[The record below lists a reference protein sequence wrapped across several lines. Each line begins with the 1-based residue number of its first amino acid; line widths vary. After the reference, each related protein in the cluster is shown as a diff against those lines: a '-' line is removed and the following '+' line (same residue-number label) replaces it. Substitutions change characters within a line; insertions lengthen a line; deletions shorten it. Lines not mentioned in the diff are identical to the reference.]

1 MPKVLLGI
9 VGALALAVIGC
20 GSDDDGDENLS
31 LTVVAAAPP
40 QVAANQIV
48 DATVEVTSESGAP
61 RAGVEV
67 SFEVERGGGS
77 LETAVLSGAAEPRV
91 GSATVRSGDDGRAT
105 VSWRAGIAPVANRL
119 SASAGAAEAVFDTEV
134 VLAAP
139 LQAEQFGDIPELLR
153 DSGYVVEDD
162 EGDETFL
169 VSTEDLAFVSDD
181 TLLLGLAVTAP
192 TADVDGALV
201 AMDPS
206 GAAELLELGGD
217 PLVGVLGIA
226 IDRDGVLWA
235 ADPRGDAPGALLRIP
250 ESGVVE
256 TVITSTGEEDLL
268 APNYIAIGPDD
279 RVYVSDPCLGIVL
292 RYDPATGAVDDVLH
306 TDVATQGG
314 PNGLAFDASGEYLY
328 FATES
333 IALLCSRPDL
343 PLTDP
348 VAGLFRV
355 PFGDAGFGTVEPI
368 AERRGLFGD
377 GLGFDVEGNLYVI
390 FDTQANFMLEESAV
404 WVMPA
409 GETELV
415 KFLATGDKVYA
426 NLAWGRGGFG
436 DETLYIAL
444 LAVDAFQLP
453 LRGVERI
460 ELGIAGLPL
469 LP

>member
-1 MPKVLLGI
+1 MSRRLFGLLT
-9 VGALALAVIGC
+9 VLALAVVGC
-20 GSDDDGDENLS
+20 GSDDDGDESLALS
-31 LTVVAAAPP
+31 VVTAAPS

-48 DATVEVTSESGAP
+48 DATVEVTSESGSP
-61 RAGVEV
+61 RAGVDV
-67 SFEVERGGGS
+67 HFAVERGGGS
-77 LETAVLSGAAEPRV
+77 LATAVLSGSAEPRV
-91 GSATVRSGDDGRAT
+91 ASTTVRTGDDGRAT
-105 VSWRAGIAPVANRL
+105 VSWSAGIAPVANRL
-119 SASAGAAEAVFDTEV
+119 RATAGAAEAVFDTEV

-139 LQAEQFGDIPELLR
+139 LRAEMFGDIPELLR

-162 EGDETFL
+162 EGEETFL

-192 TADVDGALV
+192 TAEIEGALV

-206 GAAELLELGGD
+206 GAADLLELGGD

-226 IDRDGVLWA
+226 LDRDGVLWA
-235 ADPRGDAPGALLRIP
+235 ADPRGDAAGALLRIP

-256 TVITSTGEEDLL
+256 TVITSTGEEELL

-279 RVYVSDPCLGIVL
+279 RVYVSDPCLGVVL
-292 RYDPATGAVDDVLH
+292 RYDPATGEVDDVLH

-314 PNGLAFDASGEYLY
+314 PNGLAFDATGEYLY

-355 PFGDAGFGTVEPI
+355 PVGEEGFGALEPI
-368 AERRGLFGD
+368 AEQRGLFGD
-377 GLGFDVEGNLYVI
+377 GLAFDAEGNLYVI

-404 WVMPA
+404 WVLPA

-415 KFLATGDKVYA
+415 KFLATGDRVYA
-426 NLAWGRGGFG
+426 NLAWGRAGFG

-453 LRGVERI
+453 QRGVERI